1 MRLYNTLGQT
11 VQDFAP
17 RPNAPVSVYVCGI
30 TPYDTTHLGHAF
42 LYVTFDVLIRHMEAK
57 GWPVR
62 YVQNVTDIDDDILR
76 KSREVGEDWISLGNR
91 WTRRFI
97 DDLQALNVRPPEAYA
112 RATDEIGK
120 IIEINSRLIDEGYA
134 YERGGNV
141 YFRVGRDADYGKL
154 SQLTHAEM
162 LPISAERGANPD
174 DPNKENPLDFILW
187 QAQAPGEPAW
197 DSPWGAGRPG
207 WHIECSAMS
216 LRHLGQ
222 TVDIHGGGGDL
233 IYPHHESEIAQ
244 SEAFTGREPFARFWF
259 HAAMLRYHGEKMS
272 KSLGNMVFAR
282 DLLKDHS
289 ADALR
294 LALLNHHYRESWEF
308 HDDDMQWAAALAE
321 RLRLASHLGGG
332 TARRSLSTVHTP
344 PTDAHVAAFKAA
356 LDDDLDTPHAI
367 AILNA
372 MATDVLNTHGEAD
385 ELRSLAGILGLRLDD
400 PGQSPRVTDGWQAIL
415 ARFGG

>member
-1 MRLYNTLGQT
+1 
-11 VQDFAP
+11 
-17 RPNAPVSVYVCGI
+17 
-30 TPYDTTHLGHAF
+30 
-42 LYVTFDVLIRHMEAK
+42 
-57 GWPVR
+57 
-62 YVQNVTDIDDDILR
+62 
-76 KSREVGEDWISLGNR
+76 
-91 WTRRFI
+91 
-97 DDLQALNVRPPEAYA
+97 
-112 RATDEIGK
+112 
-120 IIEINSRLIDEGYA
+120 
-134 YERGGNV
+134 
-141 YFRVGRDADYGKL
+141 
-154 SQLTHAEM
+154 
-162 LPISAERGANPD
+162 
-174 DPNKENPLDFILW
+174 
-187 QAQAPGEPAW
+187 
-197 DSPWGAGRPG
+197 
-207 WHIECSAMS
+207 
-216 LRHLGQ
+216 
-222 TVDIHGGGGDL
+222 
-233 IYPHHESEIAQ
+233 
-244 SEAFTGREPFARFWF
+244 
-259 HAAMLRYHGEKMS
+259 MS